1 MAQNVVVNIRNAVSD
16 GLTLYNYSQE
26 SVKNGVLVFAIE
38 YIYGNNYESLEIH
51 SDGLMR

>member
-26 SVKNGVLVFAIE
+26 SVKNGVLVFVIE
-38 YIYGNNYESLEIH
+38 YIYGNNYVSLEIQ
-51 SDGLMR
+51 